1 MTVDAVLVLVA
12 GVAMLALGTGYALGW
27 RRRGVEVKAPESE
40 CARLAVELEKRRAEL
55 KASVERVE
63 STVEQLALVE
73 GRATRSETQIEQ
85 LRDLVK
91 VHVARRREFDE
102 WAQPIR
108 ASLGD
113 GIGQVMQKLK
123 DELARQ
129 EFSMRRQERIVAEA
143 QDQYRG
149 KRDELEQMRR
159 ELTLKNY
166 HIAALNERFIRIEE
180 RMQDLAT
187 QVAGMAGVPPAAGHA
202 AVDSS
207 AAGAD
212 AFGVRLA
219 GPLVSP
225 ETERFSLEGNGGK
238 DWMSVLDDWHRQ
250 LHERFDRL
258 EQLQARMRGAAA
270 RPSESTAPDAERSG
284 GGNAA

>member
-1 MTVDAVLVLVA
+1 MTIDAVLVLVA
-12 GVAMLALGTGYALGW
+12 GAAMLALSIGYALGW
-27 RRRGVEVKAPESE
+27 RRRGVQVQALESE
-40 CARLAVELEKRRAEL
+40 CRRLAAEIEARRAEL
-55 KASVERVE
+55 KASVERTE
-63 STVEQLALVE
+63 SSLEQLALVE
-73 GRATRSETQIEQ
+73 ARATRSETQIEQ

-187 QVAGMAGVPPAAGHA
+187 QVAGMGGVPPAAGQA
-202 AVDSS
+202 AVD
-207 AAGAD
+207 AASGAD
-212 AFGVRLA
+212 PFGVRVA

-225 ETERFSLEGNGGK
+225 ETERFSLEGNGSK

-258 EQLQARMRGAAA
+258 EQLQARMRGAGA
-270 RPSESTAPDAERSG
+270 RPPEAIAPDAERSG